1 MAISDVGI
9 ANLAL
14 QKLGAGRITS
24 LTQDLREARS
34 INACYEAI
42 RDRELRAHPWSF
54 AKARA
59 ALAPAADAPAFDF
72 NYAFPLPV
80 DFLRLLRP
88 NTTDLDW
95 SIERQGGVRCILTN
109 DGSSINL
116 RYICKITDPTEF
128 DPMFVDALAC
138 KLAWHCCEEI
148 TQSNQ
153 KKADI
158 LAEYKMVISEARLAN
173 AIEAGPDDGPI
184 DTWDLARIRGGSAI
198 DRSRMPYA

>member
-1 MAISDVGI
+1 MATSDVSI

-24 LTQDLREARS
+24 LTQDLKEARS

-42 RDRELRAHPWSF
+42 RDKELRAHPWSF
-54 AKARA
+54 AKTRA
-59 ALAPAADAPAFDF
+59 TLAPAADAPPFDYA
-72 NYAFPLPV
+72 YAFPLPT

-95 SIERQGGVRCILTN
+95 SIERQDGVRCILTN
-109 DGSSINL
+109 DGTAINL

-138 KLAWHCCEEI
+138 KLAWHTCEEI

-158 LAEYKMVISEARLAN
+158 LAEYKISISEARLAN

-184 DTWDLARIRGGSAI
+184 DTWDAARITGGSGV
-198 DRSRMPYA
+198 DRSRLPYA